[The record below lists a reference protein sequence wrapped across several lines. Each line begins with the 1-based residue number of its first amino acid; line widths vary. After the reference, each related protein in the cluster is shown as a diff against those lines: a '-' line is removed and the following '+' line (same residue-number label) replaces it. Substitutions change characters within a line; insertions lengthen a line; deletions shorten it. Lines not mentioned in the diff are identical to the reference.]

1 MKIRDHLNAGSI
13 DGQALIE
20 FALVVP
26 ILILLIIGLFD
37 LGWAVY
43 ANNMV
48 PNAAREGA
56 RSGVIVAKSYTDIRT
71 RVKNTAVGLNLS
83 DGQIQ
88 IQPSPNRTFGTP
100 ITVTVVYSYT
110 PLTPLIGRMFPSG
123 SLILQSRSAMM
134 VEGVLSP

>member
-48 PNAAREGA
+48 PNAE
-56 RSGVIVAKSYTDIRT
+56 
-71 RVKNTAVGLNLS
+71 
-83 DGQIQ
+83 
-88 IQPSPNRTFGTP
+88 
-100 ITVTVVYSYT
+100 
-110 PLTPLIGRMFPSG
+110 IGR
-123 SLILQSRSAMM
+123 AH
-134 VEGVLSP
+134 V